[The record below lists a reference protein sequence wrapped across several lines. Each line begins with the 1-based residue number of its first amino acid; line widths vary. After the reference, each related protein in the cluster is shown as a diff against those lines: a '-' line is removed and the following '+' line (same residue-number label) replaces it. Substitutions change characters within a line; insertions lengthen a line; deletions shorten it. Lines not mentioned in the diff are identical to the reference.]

1 MRIALRLLALA
12 GLVAVLIAFAETNVD
27 FLYTGF

>member
-12 GLVAVLIAFAETNVD
+12 GLIAVLIVFARTDVD